1 MTRSFVYWSFFSSV
15 CKTIGIDDPA
25 LQKIEHTLLLNPET
39 GDMVEGTGG
48 ARKMRIRLEGRGKRS
63 GGRVIYYDT
72 GTVIHFL
79 LLYTKGMQSDLS
91 PAQKEFLHKI
101 TRMIRKE

>member
-1 MTRSFVYWSFFSSV
+1 MTRKFVYWNYFSSV
-15 CKTIGIDDPA
+15 CKVIGIDDYA
-25 LQKIEHTLLLNPET
+25 MQKVESTLLLNPET

-79 LLYTKGMQSDLS
+79 LVYTKRMQADLS
-91 PAQKEFLHKI
+91 HDQKEAIHKI
-101 TRMIRKE
+101 TRSIRKE